1 MSETKQLTL
10 PITGMTCAIC
20 VAAVESNIKKVDGVQ
35 VANVNLSSE
44 RATIEYDPNQAGLP
58 EFLARIDR
66 AGFGVASGEADFMIQ
81 RMSDD
86 NDARRL
92 ENVLS
97 QLDGITDVTV
107 NFASE
112 RAHIT
117 YIPTIASQAE
127 LRQAVKDA
135 GFDVVVLGGEAEDAE
150 RKAREA
156 EIDQQRHFLTVG
168 LLFTVPLFL
177 FSMGRDFNLLPMWAH
192 QPWAVWLMF
201 ALATPVQ
208 FYVGWQYYVGAFK

>member
-1 MSETKQLTL
+1 MTETKQLTL
-10 PITGMTCAIC
+10 PITGMTCANC
-20 VAAVESNIKKVDGVQ
+20 VAAVERNIKKVDGVQ

-44 RATIEYDPNQAGLP
+44 RATIEYDPNQAGLD

-86 NDARRL
+86 NDARSL

-97 QLDGITDVTV
+97 QSDGVTSAQV
-107 NFASE
+107 NFANE
-112 RAHIT
+112 RAKVT
-117 YIPTIASQAE
+117 YIPTIVSQSE
-127 LRQAVKDA
+127 LRRAVKDA

-156 EIDQQRHFLTVG
+156 EIAQQRHFLTVG
-168 LLFTVPLFL
+168 LVFTVPLFL
-177 FSMGRDFNLLPMWAH
+177 FSMGRDF
-192 QPWAVWLMF
+192 
-201 ALATPVQ
+201 
-208 FYVGWQYYVGAFK
+208 